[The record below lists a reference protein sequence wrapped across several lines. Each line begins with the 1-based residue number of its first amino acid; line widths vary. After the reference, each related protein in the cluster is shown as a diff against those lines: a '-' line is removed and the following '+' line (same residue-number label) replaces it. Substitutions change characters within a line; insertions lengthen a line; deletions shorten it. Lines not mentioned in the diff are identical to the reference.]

1 MRKTQ
6 HQEEWVAWGE
16 SHPGLRRENNED
28 RILCDTGPGI
38 FAVVDGMG
46 GEPAGEQA
54 AELALS
60 CIRRRLEQKTGTVS
74 RRIREAITAAN
85 NEIHSAA
92 QKRREWRGMACVLTV
107 AVVEDGCLHIGHVGD
122 TRLYMIRANQMRKLT
137 SDHSPVG
144 VREEAGELNELEAM
158 RHPRRN
164 EVYRDVGSERHR
176 PDDEDF
182 IDYLQVPFEADSAFL
197 LCSDGLTDMV
207 PSGDILKTVYRHA
220 GDARACAQAL
230 VRMANDAGGRDN
242 VSVIVIEGRDFTP
255 AARGIAVAPARQ
267 DPAPGA
273 ASRRPGLLHLMASP
287 WLVFVYGLLAGLLL
301 AHLASSRLQAPASI
315 QATGPPQAERQRL
328 VLLVD
333 PGRSEY
339 STIGQAL
346 EAARAGDRIEVAPG
360 EYNEMLRLK
369 DGVSIVARAPGEAII
384 RVAETILP
392 DEAAVTAE
400 AIREA
405 RVAGLVI
412 RPAPGVRLPVGIRVT
427 GSYVEI
433 SGMEI
438 SGATRAGVWID
449 GASSGILAGNYIHSN
464 PGTGILIGGKAA
476 VRLLA
481 NVIQRNGA
489 GSDRRGPGVHIT
501 GDAVPEVLRNVISEN
516 AGEGIRIATRD
527 RKERYVN
534 NFFTAGGRPNRL
546 GTVGFATSP

>member
-85 NEIHSAA
+85 NEIHSVA

-164 EVYRDVGSERHR
+164 EVYRDVGSEQHR

-182 IDYLQVPFEADSAFL
+182 IDYLQVTFEADSAFL

-220 GDARACAQAL
+220 GDPRACARAL

-255 AARGIAVAPARQ
+255 AARGIVKR
-267 DPAPGA
+267 
-273 ASRRPGLLHLMASP
+273 
-287 WLVFVYGLLAGLLL
+287 
-301 AHLASSRLQAPASI
+301 
-315 QATGPPQAERQRL
+315 
-328 VLLVD
+328 
-333 PGRSEY
+333 GR
-339 STIGQAL
+339 
-346 EAARAGDRIEVAPG
+346 
-360 EYNEMLRLK
+360 
-369 DGVSIVARAPGEAII
+369 
-384 RVAETILP
+384 
-392 DEAAVTAE
+392 
-400 AIREA
+400 
-405 RVAGLVI
+405 I
-412 RPAPGVRLPVGIRVT
+412 RPVFC
-427 GSYVEI
+427 
-433 SGMEI
+433 SGH
-438 SGATRAGVWID
+438 RR
-449 GASSGILAGNYIHSN
+449 SS
-464 PGTGILIGGKAA
+464 T
-476 VRLLA
+476 
-481 NVIQRNGA
+481 
-489 GSDRRGPGVHIT
+489 
-501 GDAVPEVLRNVISEN
+501 
-516 AGEGIRIATRD
+516 
-527 RKERYVN
+527 
-534 NFFTAGGRPNRL
+534 
-546 GTVGFATSP
+546 